1 MNQETLNK
9 ANNLLAS
16 EKWCSD
22 VITHIY
28 KENRMSLRFDTT
40 QSCMES
46 YDYKSCPDWLKDI
59 ILDAVEKYREE
70 VRKEFAEL

>member
-9 ANNLLAS
+9 ANNLLAT

-28 KENRMSLRFDTT
+28 KKNRMSLRFDTT

-59 ILDAVEKYREE
+59 ILDAVEKHREE

>member
-1 MNQETLNK
+1 MNQETVNK

-28 KENRMSLRFDTT
+28 KKNRMSLRFDTT
-40 QSCMES
+40 RDCIES
-46 YDYKSCPDWLKDI
+46 HDCKSCPDWLKNI
-59 ILDAVEKYREE
+59 ILDAVEKHRET
-70 VRKEFAEL
+70 VRKEFAGL

>member
-1 MNQETLNK
+1 MNQETVNK

-28 KENRMSLRFDTT
+28 KKNRMSLRFDVT
-40 QSCMES
+40 QSCIES
-46 YDYKSCPDWLKDI
+46 NDSCMVTKEDVLRWLKS
-59 ILDAVEKYREE
+59 E
-70 VRKEFAEL
+70 VRVDGDM

>member
-1 MNQETLNK
+1 MNQETVNK

-28 KENRMSLRFDTT
+28 KNNRMSLRFDTT
-40 QSCMES
+40 QSCIES
-46 YDYKSCPDWLKDI
+46 YDYKSCPDWLKEI
-59 ILDAVEKYREE
+59 ILDAVEKHREE
-70 VRKEFAEL
+70 VRKEFESL